1 MGPAP
6 EKKLPQSAWSNGYKS
21 ASGIRTMR
29 ANWSKDYSVK
39 LVEAAFKTKVKHA
52 FPRSWLCL
60 DNSDD
65 ASLNKQIPKHQ
76 ERWDNKKQKKK
87 NHKKKTKKNKIRM
100 IALNTERNH

>member
-1 MGPAP
+1 MGPAQVFIF

-39 LVEAAFKTKVKHA
+39 LVKAAFKTKVKHA

-76 ERWDNKKQKKK
+76 ERWDNKKEKKIIR
-87 NHKKKTKKNKIRM
+87 KTKQKTKSG
-100 IALNTERNH
+100 

>member
-76 ERWDNKKQKKK
+76 ERWDNKKKKKKIIRKKQKKQNQDDCIK
-87 NHKKKTKKNKIRM
+87 Y
-100 IALNTERNH
+100 